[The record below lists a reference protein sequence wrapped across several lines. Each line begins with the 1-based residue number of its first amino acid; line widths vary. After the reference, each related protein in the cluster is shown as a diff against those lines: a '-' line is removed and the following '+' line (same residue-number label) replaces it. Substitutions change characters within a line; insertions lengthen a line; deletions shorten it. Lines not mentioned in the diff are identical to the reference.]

1 MIILNHVTKS
11 TAEKELFKNLSIT
24 FNRGDRLG
32 IIGPN
37 GCGKSTLLRLIAGAE
52 SLDSGTIDRAQ
63 EQILLAPQRIDAT
76 PSATIND
83 YLDPGEYPDVW
94 RLLSELNLID
104 IPLDTPIDQLSG
116 GQKTKLLLIKT
127 FSAPSTTLLLDEPTN
142 HLDVETRQWLVGQVL
157 SYEGIIIMISHD
169 RSFLNLCATKI
180 LEIDPANNETRII
193 HGNYDAFKQAKAA
206 LMERRREDYS
216 LQQRKKKEMLEWI
229 ALKRQEATVYPSPAR
244 GRQLRQMEHRLERE
258 IIAGEIAK
266 PKKEIAMRSK
276 DFIGDVHNGKL
287 MLRLREVT
295 KRFGDYTIIS
305 GVSFEVRG
313 KSRTRLTG
321 ENGSGKTTLLQIVKG
336 SIAPDGGSVEV
347 GDNVHIGY
355 FAQELELLNENASVM
370 EAITSIPHHPI
381 SESRARSILGS
392 FLFSGD
398 SITKKIRSLSYGER
412 VRLQLAILL
421 QQENQLLILDEPT
434 NHLDIAS
441 REMIES
447 ALQEYEGALIVVSH
461 DEYFLKSIGINA
473 VLQLENGQLV

>member
-11 TAEKELFKNLSIT
+11 TAEKELFGDLSIT
-24 FNRGDRLG
+24 FNRGDRVG

-37 GCGKSTLLRLIAGAE
+37 GCGKSTLLRLIAATE
-52 SLDSGTIDRAQ
+52 SLDAGTIDRAQ
-63 EQILLAPQRIDAT
+63 EQILLAPQRIDAP
-76 PSATIND
+76 PSSTIDD

-94 RLLSELNLID
+94 RLLSELNLIG
-104 IPLDTPIDQLSG
+104 IPLDTPINQLSG
-116 GQKTKLLLIKT
+116 GQKTKLLLVKT

-142 HLDVETRQWLVGQVL
+142 HLDVGTRRWLANQVL
-157 SYEGIIIMISHD
+157 LYEGIVIMISHD

-180 LEIDPANNETRII
+180 LEIDPANNETRIV
-193 HGNYDAFKQAKAA
+193 HGNYDVFKEEKAA
-206 LMERRREDYS
+206 LIERRREDYS

-258 IIAGEIAK
+258 IIVNEIAK
-266 PKKEIAMRSK
+266 PNKEIAMRSK
-276 DFIGDVHNGKL
+276 DFFGDVHNGKL
-287 MLRLREVT
+287 MLRLRDVT
-295 KRFGDYTIIS
+295 KVFGDHTILN
-305 GVSFEVRG
+305 GVSFELRG
-313 KSRTRLTG
+313 KSHTRLMG
-321 ENGSGKTTLLQIVKG
+321 ENGSGKTTLLQIITS

-355 FAQELELLNENASVM
+355 FAQELESLNENASVVEM
-370 EAITSIPHHPI
+370 ITSIPHHPI

-398 SITKKIRSLSYGER
+398 SIAKKIRNLSYGER

-441 REMIES
+441 REIIES
-447 ALQEYEGALIVVSH
+447 ALRQYEGALLVVSH
-461 DEYFLKSIGINA
+461 DEYFLKSIGIDA
-473 VLQLENGQLV
+473 ELRLKNGQII